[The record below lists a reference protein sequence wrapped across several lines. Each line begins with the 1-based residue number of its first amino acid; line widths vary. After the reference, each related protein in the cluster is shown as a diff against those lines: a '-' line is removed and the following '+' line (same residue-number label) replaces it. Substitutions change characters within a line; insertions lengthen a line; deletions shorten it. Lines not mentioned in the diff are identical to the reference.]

1 MAEKKEVTRFKFEAA
16 PVRMIFGFVTKP
28 GVSDYGNGR
37 KSDPHYEIQAG
48 IAADHPDLKALKQTM
63 FALAKKEF
71 GPNIRDVSQPVK
83 PGDESKVPVSFP
95 IKDGTKIADK
105 GKAKGKN
112 REACRGLVMFKASS
126 STEYPPALCYLTA
139 GGVVDV
145 EDRNLAA
152 GKFYSGVEVGME
164 VTLKAYPGNDSNIPN
179 SVVAYLSTVCSLG
192 RGEKLGG
199 SAASRYATFA
209 KNVGTVSDDDP
220 TAGLDDEDIPL

>member
-16 PVRMIFGFVTKP
+16 PVRMIFGSLIKP
-28 GVSDYGNGR
+28 MASDYGNGR

-48 IAADHPDLKALKQTM
+48 IATDHPDLKALKATM
-63 FALAKKEF
+63 AKVAKAEF
-71 GPNIRDVSQPVK
+71 GTVE
-83 PGDESKVPVSFP
+83 GVSFP

-126 STEYPPALCYLTA
+126 SAEYPPALCYLTA

-152 GKFYSGVEVGME
+152 SKFYSGVEVGME

-220 TAGLDDEDIPL
+220 TGGMDDEDIPL